1 MKENCCSVCGHDHL
15 EELLTIP
22 DIPVF
27 VNVLSDT
34 PEDSQSV
41 VRGTQ
46 QLVQCRHCG
55 FVFNA
60 AFEPEKVDYKEGYHA
75 ERGISP
81 GYCRHIQSVLDL
93 ISSIE
98 PLEKKIVLEVACGT
112 GEFLQAVK
120 SRGTFKCIGIDPS
133 SKEIREDGLEIHR
146 SLFAPACLHQ
156 NAQGIDILINRHMI
170 EHMLRPLDML
180 RLFAQ
185 ALPQDGMLY
194 LETPRLDWILENQVF
209 FDFPYEHCAYYSDDF
224 LSRLLAAAGFSIVTI
239 QPSYEG
245 QYFSLCARKC
255 GEPCEIQTAS
265 PACLTRIRQRFSKI
279 GQGILRMSWNRQPA
293 GSKDSARQRCLSMG
307 GSCQGGHVC
316 QSFARSTHRGLC

>member
-1 MKENCCSVCGHDHL
+1 ML
-15 EELLTIP
+15 
-22 DIPVF
+22 F
-27 VNVLSDT
+27 
-34 PEDSQSV
+34 
-41 VRGTQ
+41 R
-46 QLVQCRHCG
+46 
-55 FVFNA
+55 
-60 AFEPEKVDYKEGYHA
+60 
-75 ERGISP
+75 
-81 GYCRHIQSVLDL
+81 SVLDL

-98 PLEKKIVLEVACGT
+98 PLERKIVLEVACGT

-146 SLFAPACLHQ
+146 SLFDPACLHQ

-239 QPSYEG
+239 QSSYEG

-279 GQGILRMSWNRQPA
+279 GQGILRMSWNRHPA